1 VVSRRLTR
9 SPTDDTG
16 SLALALL
23 LALVGMSL
31 TALLVPVVLTQ
42 LSTTRSYVKR
52 NHALNAAQGGLDVAL
67 AHIRAAN
74 DGAGNGELDE
84 LPCGPFAG
92 SLVAGGPRY
101 QVTITYLAAD
111 PRGQTEAWIATNAM
125 TCLSGGGVTS
135 TPAYAALRSE
145 GDDEPSGTFV
155 ARRTLR
161 ATYQFQTTNQNI
173 AGGLIHVYQGS
184 PDLCFDAGS
193 TSPAAGTNLQLRACD
208 SLSRAQ
214 AFAYTDDLNLV
225 LVSSKTA
232 SQPLGMCLDAAPASG
247 TLVTFQP
254 CVSPAAARQR
264 WSLNDSSRFQGT
276 TDGISLNSLCFVIQT
291 PNTAG
296 SLIALG
302 SCSGTGSFTPEAAV
316 GAGAAGASSGQLV
329 NFSQFGRCLDVTE
342 FWTWTTYG
350 YLIDWPC
357 KQAPSSTQVGQ
368 NQRWTLPTI
377 AAGGTSGTG
386 RISTLVQ
393 DPNTIP
399 WCLQSPGSVAA
410 GQYVR
415 IALCPLTGA
424 LPLNLTWT
432 VFADTG
438 AYATSYQITDGYG
451 YCLQATDQNATP
463 ADLYP
468 YGNRVAK
475 IIVRAC
481 DGSTLQKW
489 NAPPGILDSVPF
501 KDLGE
506 Q

>member
-1 VVSRRLTR
+1 MVIRRLIR
-9 SPTDDTG
+9 GAGDDAG

-23 LALVGMSL
+23 LALVGISL
-31 TALLVPVVLTQ
+31 TALLVPVVQTQ
-42 LSTTRSYVKR
+42 LSTTRSYVAR

-84 LPCGPFAG
+84 LPCGPFTG
-92 SLVAGGPRY
+92 SLLSGGPRY
-101 QVTITYLAAD
+101 RVTITYLASD
-111 PRGQTEAWIATNAM
+111 PRGQSDTWISTNAM
-125 TCLSGGGVTS
+125 TCLSGGGVQA

-145 GDDEPSGTFV
+145 GDNLASGTFV

-161 ATYQFQTTNQNI
+161 GTYQFQTTNQNI
-173 AGGLIHVYQGS
+173 AGGLIHVYQGN

-208 SLSRAQ
+208 SQSRAQ

-225 LVSSKTA
+225 LVSSKTT
-232 SQPLGMCLDAAPASG
+232 SQPLGMCLDAAPTSG

-276 TDGISLNSLCFVIQT
+276 TDGINLNSLCFVIQT
-291 PNTAG
+291 PNTSG

-302 SCSGTGSFTPEAAV
+302 SCGGTGAFAPEAAT

-342 FWTWTTYG
+342 FWNWITYG
-350 YLIDWPC
+350 YLISWPC
-357 KQAPSSTQVGQ
+357 KQAPSVTQVGQ

-377 AAGGTSGTG
+377 AAGGSSATG
-386 RISTLVQ
+386 QIFSLVQ
-393 DPNTIP
+393 DPNTVR
-399 WCLQSPGSVAA
+399 WCLQSPGSVAS

-415 IALCPLTGA
+415 ITTCPLTGA
-424 LPLNLTWT
+424 LPQNLTWT
-432 VFADTG
+432 VYTDTG

-468 YGNRVAK
+468 YGSRIAK
-475 IIVRAC
+475 IIVRTC
-481 DGSTLQKW
+481 NGSTLQKW

-501 KDLGE
+501 KDLSE

>member
-1 VVSRRLTR
+1 MVSRRLLR
-9 SPTDDTG
+9 GPADDTG

-23 LALVGMSL
+23 LALVGISL

-92 SLVAGGPRY
+92 SLIAGGPRY
-101 QVTITYLAAD
+101 RVTITYLAAD
-111 PRGQTEAWIATNAM
+111 PRGQTDAWITTNAM
-125 TCLSGGGVTS
+125 TCLSGGGVQS

-145 GDDEPSGTFV
+145 GDDQPSGTFV

-161 ATYQFQTTNQNI
+161 GTYQFQTSNQNI
-173 AGGLIHVYQGS
+173 AGGLIHVYQGN

-193 TSPAAGTNLQLRACD
+193 ASPAAGTNLRLQACD
-208 SLSRAQ
+208 SLSQAQ
-214 AFAYTDDLNLV
+214 GFAYTDDLNLV
-225 LVSSKTA
+225 LVSSKTT
-232 SQPLGMCLDAAPASG
+232 SQPLGLCLDAAPTSG
-247 TLVTFQP
+247 TLVAFQP
-254 CVSPAAARQR
+254 CSSPPAARQR

-276 TDGISLNSLCFVIQT
+276 TDGINLNSLCFVIQT
-291 PNTAG
+291 PNSAN

-302 SCSGTGSFTPEAAV
+302 SCGGTGAFAPEAAV
-316 GAGAAGASSGQLV
+316 GAGAAGESSGQLV

-342 FWTWTTYG
+342 FWNWTTYG
-350 YLIDWPC
+350 YLISWPC
-357 KQAPSSTQVGQ
+357 KQAPSVTQVGQ
-368 NQRWTLPTI
+368 NQRWTLPTV
-377 AAGGTSGTG
+377 AAGSSSASG
-386 RISTLVQ
+386 RISSLVR
-393 DPNTIP
+393 DPNLVP
-399 WCLQSPGSVAA
+399 WCLQSPGSVAS

-415 IALCPLTGA
+415 ITTCPLVGA
-424 LPLNLTWT
+424 LPQNLTWT
-432 VFADTG
+432 VYTDTG
-438 AYATSYQITDGYG
+438 AYATSYQITDAYG

-468 YGNRVAK
+468 YGNRIAK
-475 IIVRAC
+475 IVVRAC

-489 NAPPGILDSVPF
+489 NAPPGIQDSVPF
-501 KDLGE
+501 KDLSE